1 MKITF
6 VLNSIGRVGGVR
18 AAFEHANHLQQRGHH
33 VNVVYPAVNLTHLK
47 RLSLGA
53 FALWL
58 VASTMRLAQNL
69 IPGDGLQPFETT
81 SSIIRVL
88 ALHPRFTKSLERS
101 IPDADAVLATAWETA
116 YAVNELSDTKGEKF
130 YFVQSYEIWEVWNN
144 EACWEEAK
152 RRKKS
157 NDTCALAMAAVTPKK
172 RRVRETKELVDGSYR
187 LPMRKITIA
196 EWLQKL
202 VESKFDQRTDGVV
215 PNGVNSDTFF
225 SEGER
230 REASEHINV
239 LMPYRPE
246 KFKGFSDGLEAF
258 ARVKARHPDTRFAV
272 FGRTPGTGSL
282 RKLPHWIAFHPIT
295 SDAQLRA
302 LYSETHIFVVP
313 SWIEG
318 FGLPSMEAM
327 ACGCAVVATDAG
339 GFTDC
344 LANGEN
350 ALLVPIQSPGALA
363 QCVCRLI
370 ENDEERRRVAE
381 KGYRFVQQFT
391 WEDAAE
397 KLEAILANRE

>member
-1 MKITF
+1 
-6 VLNSIGRVGGVR
+6 
-18 AAFEHANHLQQRGHH
+18 
-33 VNVVYPAVNLTHLK
+33 
-47 RLSLGA
+47 
-53 FALWL
+53 
-58 VASTMRLAQNL
+58 
-69 IPGDGLQPFETT
+69 
-81 SSIIRVL
+81 
-88 ALHPRFTKSLERS
+88 
-101 IPDADAVLATAWETA
+101 
-116 YAVNELSDTKGEKF
+116 
-130 YFVQSYEIWEVWNN
+130 
-144 EACWEEAK
+144 
-152 RRKKS
+152 
-157 NDTCALAMAAVTPKK
+157 
-172 RRVRETKELVDGSYR
+172 
-187 LPMRKITIA
+187 
-196 EWLQKL
+196 
-202 VESKFDQRTDGVV
+202 
-215 PNGVNSDTFF
+215 
-225 SEGER
+225 
-230 REASEHINV
+230 
-239 LMPYRPE
+239 MPYRPE

-272 FGRTPGTGSL
+272 FGRKPGTSSL

-318 FGLPSMEAM
+318 FGLPPMEAM

-339 GFTDC
+339 GFTDY